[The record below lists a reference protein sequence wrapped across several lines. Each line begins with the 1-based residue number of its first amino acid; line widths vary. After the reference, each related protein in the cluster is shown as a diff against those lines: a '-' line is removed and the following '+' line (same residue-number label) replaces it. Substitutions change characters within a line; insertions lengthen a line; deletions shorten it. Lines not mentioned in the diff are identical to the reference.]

1 MAARTRRPRKAP
13 ERVIPKETLA
23 EFVADILER
32 RGLSQTEAAELMDD
46 APSQV
51 SLVVGGKVR
60 GFSPE
65 RLLRMIS
72 RLGYDV
78 EIAIR
83 RGRNGSAGR
92 VRVVTR

>member
-1 MAARTRRPRKAP
+1 MAARSRRQRKAP

-23 EFVADILER
+23 QFVADVLEK

-65 RLLRMIS
+65 RLLRMIAK
-72 RLGYDV
+72 LGHDV
-78 EIAIR
+78 EIVIR
-83 RGRNGSAGR
+83 KGSSGRQGK

>member
-1 MAARTRRPRKAP
+1 MAARSRRPRKSP

-23 EFVADILER
+23 EFVADVLER
-32 RGLSQTEAAELMDD
+32 RGLSQTEAAEIMDD

-72 RLGYDV
+72 RLGHDV
-78 EIAIR
+78 EIVIR
-83 RGRNGSAGR
+83 KGRNGGSGK

>member
-1 MAARTRRPRKAP
+1 MASRRKSRRSP

-23 EFVADILER
+23 KFVADVLDR

-65 RLLRMIS
+65 RLIRMIAK
-72 RLGYDV
+72 LGHDV
-78 EIAIR
+78 EIVIR
-83 RGRNGSAGR
+83 KRSGGGQGK
-92 VRVVTR
+92 VRVVSR